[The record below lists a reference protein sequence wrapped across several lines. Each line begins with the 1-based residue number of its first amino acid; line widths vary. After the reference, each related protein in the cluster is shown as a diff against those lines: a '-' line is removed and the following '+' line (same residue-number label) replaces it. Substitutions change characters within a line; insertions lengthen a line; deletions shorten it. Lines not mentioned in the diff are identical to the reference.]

1 MTALLTLDHAEVVT
15 PQEIVPQAPPTER
28 VQPVIDPALLTV
40 HVVAHSHDDVG
51 WLKTI
56 DDYFY
61 GRNSRM
67 QVANVGKTITNVVEA
82 LLENAE
88 RKFS

>member
-1 MTALLTLDHAEVVT
+1 
-15 PQEIVPQAPPTER
+15 
-28 VQPVIDPALLTV
+28 V

-61 GRNSRM
+61 GKNSRM
-67 QVANVGKTITNVVEA
+67 QVANVDRTITNVVEA
-82 LLENAE
+82 LLENAN